1 MLDEAKLIE
10 KLRLIEALHSG
21 ATTAGERE
29 AAARARERI
38 LERLAQVEKED
49 PPLEYR
55 FSMGDMWS
63 RKVFV
68 ALLRR
73 YGIRPYRYKRQR
85 HTTVMARVSKRFV
98 DETLWPEFQEISD
111 SLQTYL
117 SEVTERVVSQV
128 IYRDSSDAEVVDDP
142 AQLPGRT
149 VPPPPSHGTETEAAT
164 TAAAS
169 TTENTTP
176 SAGSS
181 SSDQLSSDQSSKN
194 RKKRNRKKRKH
205 R

>member
-55 FSMGDMWS
+55 FSMEDMWS
-63 RKVFV
+63 RKVFT

-73 YGIRPYRYKRQR
+73 YGIRPYRYHRQR

-98 DETLWPEFQEISD
+98 DETLWPEFQEISS
-111 SLQTYL
+111 SLRAYL
-117 SEVTERVVSQV
+117 SEVTDRVVSQV
-128 IYRDSSDAEVVDDP
+128 IHQDSSDAEVVDDP
-142 AQLPGRT
+142 AQLPGKS
-149 VPPPPSHGTETEAAT
+149 VPPPPTRETEPTTT
-164 TAAAS
+164 TAAPSTETKAS
-169 TTENTTP
+169 SVNS
-176 SAGSS
+176 SA
-181 SSDQLSSDQSSKN
+181 SDPSSKN
-194 RKKRNRKKRKH
+194 RNKRNRKKRK
-205 R
+205 RR